1 MDLHHPLRV
10 ITPTVDGDVLIVLAR
25 ADHAFTPPEVHQLVG
40 ERSESGVRKALER
53 LAAQGLVHRT
63 RVGQAHLYSLNR
75 DHLAAKHVIALSS
88 LRDDLIDRIGRALGK
103 WEPGPTFAALFGSAA
118 HGPMRAN
125 SDIDIFVVRP
135 DVFELDDPWWR
146 KHIDRVERQVTSWT
160 GNDARVFEMSDHEV
174 WTALQQDAPPRVLA
188 DIESEGIVLH
198 GERTY
203 FRRLAA
209 IAP

>member
-1 MDLHHPLRV
+1 MDLHRPFTI
-10 ITPTVDGDVLIVLAR
+10 ITPTVDGDVLAVLAR

-53 LAAQGLVHRT
+53 LAAQGMVDRT
-63 RVGQAHLYSLNR
+63 RVGQAHTYRLNC
-75 DHLAAKHVIALSS
+75 DHLAAKHVVALSR
-88 LRDDLIDRIGRALGK
+88 LRDDLIDRIGKILAS

-135 DVFELDDPWWR
+135 EVFELDDPWWR
-146 KHIDRVERQVTSWT
+146 KHIARVERHVTSWT
-160 GNDARVFEMSDHEV
+160 GNDARVFEMSVLEV
-174 WTALQQDAPPRVLA
+174 WTALQQDAPPRVLV
-188 DIESEGIVLH
+188 DIEAEGIVLL

-203 FRRLAA
+203 LRRLASV
-209 IAP
+209 AP